1 VVWVGESVTLPE
13 AFELVV
19 TVRVDEPAVAVIVT
33 DVALADCQF
42 RVTVC
47 PALIAPELAEKTK
60 SGGPPLLSPLQPES
74 ANKATGIAPQVTQ
87 RNNFVFISLVAL
99 PSPKACDIQMPLP
112 IPELAAIGLKRIRH
126 LPEVFELMNE
136 RLLILKLKTRGVGGK
151 QSVSPRQNYLSRKL
165 DQA

>member
-1 VVWVGESVTLPE
+1 MVWVGESVTLPE

-42 RVTVC
+42 SVTVC
-47 PALIAPELAEKTK
+47 PALIAPELAENTR
-60 SGGPPLLSPLQPES
+60 SGGPPLLSPLQLES

-99 PSPKACDIQMPLP
+99 PSPKARATFRCHFQFLSWQLSDKQNQ
-112 IPELAAIGLKRIRH
+112 R
-126 LPEVFELMNE
+126 FS
-136 RLLILKLKTRGVGGK
+136 GGA
-151 QSVSPRQNYLSRKL
+151 ST
-165 DQA
+165 DE